1 MVTLDVKH
9 AIGLDL
15 ETRPIEPLP
24 AKPPAPVGAAIHWPG
39 RRPRYYAWGH
49 ESGNNCTV
57 KEGRAAVREAYA
69 SRRPI
74 LGHNFLHFDAPVI
87 AEHFGLDAP
96 RHDRVIDTQAWA
108 FLAGPNERDLG
119 LKPLCEKLLG
129 EPPVERDAVRE
140 WVLRHVPGARKARMR
155 WGQHIWRAPGTL
167 VAPYAMGDV
176 EKPRRLASFLLEKV
190 EGMREALD
198 LEQWWL
204 QYATVMERRGVLIAV
219 RRLARDVRAWE
230 RSLAV
235 VEAWI
240 RRRIKSPSAPLM
252 GDALADALEKAG
264 LVYEW
269 EETGEPAWNRTPK
282 GRRSTKHADLRLTV
296 TDADLVGALRY
307 YGLLGVYKRTFA
319 EEWLR
324 QARITGGVCH
334 FAWNT
339 VRQAKDDGSGESS
352 SQAIGARTGRMSST
366 PNAQNLPKRPRA
378 VCFTRD
384 EETRLVGEGIE
395 AIRLPRQLR
404 GRVSLLPNMRDYI
417 VPPRGCVVLDRDFA
431 GQELHIF
438 AHRTARFGGLAQDAY
453 RKNPKLDFHR
463 WVTDR
468 VNAMLG
474 TTFSRGAIKNVVF
487 AILYG
492 AGLVKLAAMLSSD
505 EDGAKEVRDAVR
517 KALPELL
524 AAERWY
530 KSLEAKGETF
540 TTIGGRVYETEERVF
555 VTRPDGEVEARS
567 FAYKNLNT
575 DIQGSAADQTKVA
588 GRVLVEKYGIHP
600 SLITHDQ
607 ITVFAPAKQAPRVMR
622 AMKRAMEEGTQHLL
636 SVPVVSDGQWSRR
649 SWGALEPWKEVA

>member
-240 RRRIKSPSAPLM
+240 RRRIKSPSAPLV

-324 QARITGGVCH
+324 QARITGGVYTPVQRPDAVIALLAGTS
-334 FAWNT
+334 FSDVEDVVLTNLT
-339 VRQAKDDGSGESS
+339 TGDFSTDVRLAPDGSFAGYVPVRE
-352 SQAIGARTGRMSST
+352 GRNRVRVSALASDGSRG
-366 PNAQNLPKRPRA
+366 NLELELEFALGKVGSGDAAAELERIRRQNRELEIRRRS
-378 VCFTRD
+378 V
-384 EETRLVGEGIE
+384 EIE
-395 AIRLPRQLR
+395 AFRAQQRRDLEIRVK
-404 GRVSLLPNMRDYI
+404 GD
-417 VPPRGCVVLDRDFA
+417 A
-431 GQELHIF
+431 G
-438 AHRTARFGGLAQDAY
+438 A
-453 RKNPKLDFHR
+453 
-463 WVTDR
+463 
-468 VNAMLG
+468 
-474 TTFSRGAIKNVVF
+474 
-487 AILYG
+487 
-492 AGLVKLAAMLSSD
+492 
-505 EDGAKEVRDAVR
+505 
-517 KALPELL
+517 KALPE
-524 AAERWY
+524 AAPPPQR
-530 KSLEAKGETF
+530 
-540 TTIGGRVYETEERVF
+540 
-555 VTRPDGEVEARS
+555 
-567 FAYKNLNT
+567 
-575 DIQGSAADQTKVA
+575 
-588 GRVLVEKYGIHP
+588 
-600 SLITHDQ
+600 
-607 ITVFAPAKQAPRVMR
+607 
-622 AMKRAMEEGTQHLL
+622 
-636 SVPVVSDGQWSRR
+636 
-649 SWGALEPWKEVA
+649 